1 MKLIPFQ
8 LVYFLC
14 INKIM
19 GGYGS
24 GEHFRNAN
32 YRYPVEDCLS
42 IKIRQLQIRNLI
54 NEPDSETYFTITF
67 YDQI

>member
-1 MKLIPFQ
+1 
-8 LVYFLC
+8 
-14 INKIM
+14 M

-32 YRYPVEDCLS
+32 YKYTVEDCLS